1 MNQNYMESNHYLHIK
16 ISPILKKFKNKVQQ
30 QPKKKKKKVLSSLPK
45 VEYSYRFVMF
55 PFSHFLCIVNNILAN
70 YRIVQRIK

>member
-30 QPKKKKKKVLSSLPK
+30 QPKKKKKIFCPHYPK
-45 VEYSYRFVMF
+45 
-55 PFSHFLCIVNNILAN
+55 
-70 YRIVQRIK
+70 

>member
-30 QPKKKKKKVLSSLPK
+30 QPKKKKNFCPHYPK
-45 VEYSYRFVMF
+45 
-55 PFSHFLCIVNNILAN
+55 
-70 YRIVQRIK
+70 